1 MWQLRRIRLDAVGT
15 PAARFLDLTIDLA
28 DGRGRPLDSILW
40 LRNGG
45 GKSTVMALLGAL
57 MRPGRN
63 DFLSATEHRSDL
75 GRHLEDYVLGAD
87 TAHVIAEWEDG
98 GRRLVTG
105 AVYEWTERVQP
116 VDPNVS
122 HERLVERW
130 YTFFADGDRAEL
142 DRLPF
147 QVAGRP
153 VEQKAFLS
161 AIRALPAGSEP
172 VVAEQQTRWTQALA
186 ARGIDPDLWRT
197 ILKMNE
203 SEGGVEQQFL
213 FADADAFVKYLLAL
227 IIDPEVPDGVAKI
240 LGQVITELAARPAVE
255 ADMRFCAEAI
265 ERLTELDGAWRT
277 SSEAAELTRLAT
289 AEARSLRASLL
300 AASEIAQVEE
310 LEGKTAS
317 ERASAEAAAHR
328 AASDA
333 ARDTGNE
340 YARLAAVMREDE
352 ATERAAEIE
361 RRLAAAELERKAWQA
376 APSVADLSDLGERRA
391 TLMETVRAAETDA
404 APLAARRVKTAAA
417 YGQGLLVLIEAA
429 REGLAA
435 AEQTTTEQAAV
446 AASSRSEHAAAVG
459 RKADLSAA
467 LSSARRAIESF
478 ETQLAE
484 ARAAGLVESGEA
496 AAHALRRLA
505 DGDELDARRE
515 DELRADAASA
525 RASVARD
532 REAHDLIVAARERA
546 LSDLATV
553 SDLRAELTARRDA
566 LAGDPRLAS
575 HLPSEDADLVGM
587 GRQIRDSLTDALRR
601 TEAAVIEAVLD
612 GVEDDRALV
621 ALEATG
627 LLPPT
632 ADLGRAAEVLAAA
645 GISAVTGWTYLAEA
659 VGTPEGRLV
668 AFLAAP
674 ELAAGLLVQDPADLS
689 RARELLADAG
699 LRPTS
704 LVALGTSAEMAAAT
718 TPTSR
723 FAVPPNTALFD
734 AALASEE
741 RDRREASAERRA
753 ERRARFEAEREAD
766 RDLHGRLVRLLE
778 DLPPERLTELEAQV
792 ARLEATV
799 AARTGELQDLD
810 ERIASSLAAEGAAA
824 LASRELADQRRRNGL
839 TRARL
844 ETLSAT
850 ESAVAGDRHTIVSLP
865 GQIAAAAA
873 EVAALSNAEAAATEA
888 GTEARLAAAAARST
902 LDGHG
907 ATLAG
912 LPEFAAA
919 PQPKLDAGWSL
930 DVLEAAWRDAD
941 AAWTGATSGS
951 AAASELADVERQEA
965 RRRQEIAVLEPSV
978 RQRADEL
985 LATAEGSNP
994 TSRSRATEKSEAAA
1008 AALNGELGAARSEK
1022 SAAAAERAAFEAERD
1037 RQRHRAVEPPSSIE
1051 DARARAAAAR
1061 TEQETESRLRGEA
1074 DERARAEDKRA
1085 VEALSRA
1092 SAFADQA
1099 NTIEAVESETPS
1111 VGHEAPFAGT
1121 VEEARTK
1128 AREVSRSLAAMRGE
1142 EIEARRKLDLVAS
1155 GIVAWAGKDEWA
1167 QVKAEVR
1174 SRFRTPDVAK
1184 ELGPVAANFRDQEIE
1199 LRRVQLGEHLK
1210 ALDEHRANVV
1220 NHGAGMVRHALKALN
1235 RFSSI
1240 SKLPDGLGGWS
1251 GQRFVEVGPKTPPD
1265 ERDEAVMRDRV
1276 GRAVDAIVDGNTAT
1290 IGGLEL
1296 LWRALREVVGPT
1308 GFRAKVLKPSPTFS
1322 PERISVDRMHKWS
1335 GGEKVTMALLLFVTV
1350 AKLRAANR
1358 GRDLVGAGA
1367 LVLDN
1372 PLGKA
1377 NYVLFLDLQR
1387 RVAASAGVQLVFL
1400 TGVADMKAVGLFPNV
1415 VRMRNATD
1423 AGRRRG
1429 YVQVVD
1435 RELREEEEIARVTAT
1450 RVYRLIDEP
1459 TLSLT

>member
-57 MRPGRN
+57 MRPGRSA
-63 DFLSATEHRSDL
+63 FLSATEHRSDL

-87 TAHVIAEWEDG
+87 TAHVVAEWEDG

-116 VDPNVS
+116 ADPNVS

-130 YTFFADGDRAEL
+130 YTFFADGAQAEL

-147 QVAGRP
+147 KVAGRP

-161 AIRALPAGSEP
+161 AIRALPAASEP
-172 VVAEQQTRWTQALA
+172 VVAEQQTRWTQALQ

-203 SEGGVEQQFL
+203 SEGGIEQQFL
-213 FADADAFVKYLLAL
+213 FADADAFVKYLLEL

-255 ADMRFCAEAI
+255 ADLRFCAEAI

-289 AEARSLRASLL
+289 AEARGLRASLL

-310 LEGKTAS
+310 LEAKTAS
-317 ERASAEAAAHR
+317 ERASAEATAHR
-328 AASDA
+328 ATSDA

-352 ATERAAEIE
+352 AAQRVTDIE
-361 RRLAAAELERKAWQA
+361 GRLAAAELQRKAWQA
-376 APSVADLSDLGERRA
+376 APAVADLSDLGERRT

-404 APLAARRVKTAAA
+404 APLAARRTQTAVA
-417 YGQGLLVLIEAA
+417 YGQGMRFLMDGA
-429 REGLAA
+429 RDALAA
-435 AEQTTTEQAAV
+435 AELTTKEQMAA
-446 AASSRSEHAAAVG
+446 AASARTEHAAALS

-467 LSSARRAIESF
+467 LSSARRAVESF
-478 ETQLAE
+478 DGQVAE
-484 ARAAGLVESGEA
+484 ARTAGIVEPGEA
-496 AAHALRRLA
+496 AADALRRLA
-505 DGDELDARRE
+505 EADDLDARRE
-515 DELRADAASA
+515 DELRADAAAA

-532 REAHDLIVAARERA
+532 REARDPVVAARERA
-546 LSDLATV
+546 SSDLATV
-553 SDLRAELTARRDA
+553 SSLRAELTARRDA
-566 LAGDPRLAS
+566 LAADPRLAA
-575 HLPSEDADLVGM
+575 HLPSSDADLVGM

-601 TEAAVIEAVLD
+601 TETAVIEAVLD

-627 LLPPT
+627 LLPPA
-632 ADLGRAAEVLAAA
+632 ADLSRAAHVLATA
-645 GISAVTGWTYLAEA
+645 GISVVTGWTYLAEA

-668 AFLAAP
+668 AFLSAP
-674 ELAAGLLVQDPADLS
+674 DLAAGLLVQDPSDLS

-718 TPTSR
+718 SPTSR
-723 FAVPPNTALFD
+723 FAVPPNAALFD
-734 AALASEE
+734 TALASEE
-741 RDRREASAERRA
+741 RERREARA
-753 ERRARFEAEREAD
+753 ERRGERRAKLEADREAD
-766 RDLHGRLVRLLE
+766 RDLHARLVRFLE
-778 DLPPERLTELEAQV
+778 DLPPERLPELDTQV
-792 ARLEATV
+792 ARLEAAVV
-799 AARTGELQDLD
+799 AKTAELQTLD
-810 ERIASSLAAEGAAA
+810 ERIVSSLAAEGAAT
-824 LASRELADQRRRNGL
+824 LASRDMADQRRRNGL

-844 ETLSAT
+844 EALVAT
-850 ESAVAGDRHTIVSLP
+850 EAAVASDRLAIATLP
-865 GQIAAAAA
+865 QRIEAAAA
-873 EVAALSNAEAAATEA
+873 EIAAFSDVEAAATEA
-888 GTEARLAAAAARST
+888 GTSARLAAAAARSE
-902 LDGHG
+902 LDIHG

-912 LPEFAAA
+912 LPEFAEA
-919 PQPKLDAGWSL
+919 PRRALGAGWSL
-930 DVLEAAWRDAD
+930 DVLETAWREAD

-965 RRRQEIAVLEPSV
+965 RRRQELAVLEPSV
-978 RQRADEL
+978 RLRADEL
-985 LATAEGSNP
+985 LSTAEGRNP
-994 TSRSRATEKSEAAA
+994 TARSRATERAEGTVAV
-1008 AALNGELGAARSEK
+1008 LNGELGAARSEK
-1022 SAAAAERAAFEAERD
+1022 SAAAAERASFAASD
-1037 RQRHRAVEPPSSIE
+1037 RPRHRAVEPPASIE
-1051 DARARAAAAR
+1051 DAQAKAAAAR
-1061 TEQETESRLRGEA
+1061 AEQETENRLRGEA
-1074 DERARAEDKRA
+1074 EDRAREGDRRAAEA
-1085 VEALSRA
+1085 ASRA

-1099 NTIEAVESETPS
+1099 NTIEAVESEAPA
-1111 VGHEAPFAGT
+1111 VGHAAPFAGT
-1121 VEEARTK
+1121 VEEARAK
-1128 AREVSRSLAAMRGE
+1128 AREVSRSLAAMRAD
-1142 EIEARRKLDLVAS
+1142 EIEARRKLELVAS

-1174 SRFRTPDVAK
+1174 SRFRTPEVAT
-1184 ELGPVAANFRDQEIE
+1184 ELGPVAAAFRDQDIE

-1220 NHGAGMVRHALKALN
+1220 NHGAGMVRHALKALT
-1235 RFSSI
+1235 RFSSL

-1251 GQRFVEVGPKTPPD
+1251 GQRFVEVAPKTPPD

-1276 GRAVDAIVDGNTAT
+1276 GRAVDAIVEGNTAT

-1308 GFRAKVLKPSPTFS
+1308 GFRARVLKPSPTFS
-1322 PERISVDRMHKWS
+1322 PERISVDRMRKWS

-1358 GRDLVGAGA
+1358 GRDLAGAGA

-1429 YVQVVD
+1429 YVQVMD
-1435 RELREEEEIARVTAT
+1435 RELRDEEEIARVTAT